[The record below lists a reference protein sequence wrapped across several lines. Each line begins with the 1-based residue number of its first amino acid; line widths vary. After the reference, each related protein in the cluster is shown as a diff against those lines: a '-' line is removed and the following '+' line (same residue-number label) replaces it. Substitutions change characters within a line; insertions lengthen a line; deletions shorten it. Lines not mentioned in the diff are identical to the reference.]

1 MDFNAIKSAVVA
13 AAEKAGIKEY
23 ELYYVSDAG
32 VSTETLKHEISN
44 FSSSVSGGV
53 CFRCIVDGKMGYA
66 SSELMDVDEI
76 EALVDRAADNAKYV
90 ESEDDGIIF
99 AGSKEYGKINAPEP
113 KILDSAEL
121 KAMALEIEKELY
133 EASDKVIDGSQAAV
147 GSAEMWIRIFNS
159 YGLDLEN
166 HVGRNYAMAYGV
178 VNVDGEVRNDYE
190 VKVGNTKAD
199 FEGMAKKSVESA
211 LEQIGAGNAETG
223 VYNVV
228 INKSQMASLLAAYSS
243 IFSAR
248 SAQNGMSL
256 LVGKEGEVIASECVT
271 ITDDPF
277 REGYAL
283 QTHFDAEGVATYRK
297 SVVEKG
303 VFKTFLHN
311 LATAKKAGVEST
323 GNASKAGYAG
333 SIAVS
338 PYCFCLEGSEL
349 TEEDLFAKA
358 GNGIY
363 VTGVKGLHAGI
374 NSVTGDYSIECS
386 GFTIEDG
393 KKGRPIKSFT
403 IAGNFFELLKNID
416 AVADEVKIG
425 LGGFTAF
432 GAPSVLVHG
441 ISVAG

>member
-1 MDFNAIKSAVVA
+1 MDFNAIKAAVAEA
-13 AAEKAGIKEY
+13 AKKADIKEY
-23 ELYYVSDAG
+23 ELYYVSDSG
-32 VSTETLKHEISN
+32 VSAETLKHEISN

-76 EALVDRAADNAKYV
+76 EALVVRAANNAKYV
-90 ESEDDGIIF
+90 ENADGGVIF
-99 AGSKEYGKINAPEP
+99 AGSPEYGKINAPDP
-113 KILDSAEL
+113 KILDAAEL
-121 KAMALEIEKELY
+121 KEMALAIEKELY
-133 EASDKVIDGSQAAV
+133 EASDKVIDGSQAGV
-147 GSAEMWIRIFNS
+147 GSAEMWVRIFNS

-166 HVGRNYAMAYGV
+166 HVGRNYAMAYAV
-178 VNVDGEVRNDYE
+178 VNVDGEVRNDFD
-190 VKVGNTKAD
+190 VKTGSTKEE
-199 FEGMAKKSVESA
+199 FEGMAKKAVDSA

-228 INKSQMASLLAAYSS
+228 INKSQMASMLSAYSS
-243 IFSAR
+243 IFSAKV
-248 SAQNGMSL
+248 AQNGMSL
-256 LVGKEGEVIASECVT
+256 LVGKEGEVIASEQVT

-277 REGYAL
+277 REGYAM
-283 QTHFDAEGVATYRK
+283 QTHFDAEGVATFRK

-311 LATAKKAGVEST
+311 LSTAKKAGVETT

-333 SIAVS
+333 SVEVS

-358 GNGIY
+358 GEGIY

-374 NSVTGDYSIECS
+374 NPVTGDYSIECS
-386 GFTIEDG
+386 GFMIENG
-393 KKGRPIKSFT
+393 KKGRPVKSFT
-403 IAGNFFELLKNID
+403 IAGNFYELLKNID
-416 AVADEVKIG
+416 AVANEVKIG